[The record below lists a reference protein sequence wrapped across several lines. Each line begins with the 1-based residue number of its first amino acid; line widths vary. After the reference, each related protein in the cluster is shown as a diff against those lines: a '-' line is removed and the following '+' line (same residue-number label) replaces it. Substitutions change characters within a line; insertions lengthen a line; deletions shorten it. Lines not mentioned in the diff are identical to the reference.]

1 MLCPCEILVCRY
13 SNHHCVV
20 ENCKNHQGVTVP
32 YQDLV
37 VVVEHLKIR
46 YQLSILSLIRFWNR
60 SNSVFCF
67 SFYSAWNE
75 GPKKKIWASK
85 KLVTGPNGIMVAQT
99 FCDIFFMKK
108 NIRYLYI
115 NSFQINCFFINN
127 IKIHSFT
134 SLAGVGALQGNFGTC
149 TD

>member
-1 MLCPCEILVCRY
+1 MSLSSKQFFELLLGLILVSYNLIEWHKSHDLHTHHGDVSSLVLCPCEILVCRY

-46 YQLSILSLIRFWNR
+46 YQLSILPLIRFWNR

-67 SFYSAWNE
+67 SFYNAWNE

-85 KLVTGPNGIMVAQT
+85 KLE
-99 FCDIFFMKK
+99 
-108 NIRYLYI
+108 
-115 NSFQINCFFINN
+115 
-127 IKIHSFT
+127 
-134 SLAGVGALQGNFGTC
+134 SLVQMS
-149 TD
+149 